1 MDPFGHN
8 GQIGAGITTPASI
21 MARRSARANSYRL
34 MVIIAMVGNLLL
46 VVTGPASA
54 SHEPVATVLV
64 SADTGDGPTNA
75 DSYEPSISDD
85 GAKIAYYSFATDL
98 VGGDTNG
105 SADVFLYDTT
115 TGATTLVS
123 AAVGGGPSNGASAL
137 PSISADGTKVAY
149 HSSASDLVVVDGN
162 GATLDVFLYDVATGM
177 TTLVS
182 TDAGGSRSNGLSY
195 VPSVNADGT
204 KVAFYSEASDLV
216 AGDTNGMR
224 DIFVHD
230 TATGLT
236 TLVTTDTGGG
246 PTNGGSSSPSVSA
259 DGTRIAYNSQA
270 SDLVAGD
277 TNGFT
282 DVFLHD
288 ISTGATTRISTD
300 TMGSPANGASNE
312 PAISADGT
320 RIAYWSSA
328 SDLVTGDSNGT
339 WDVFVYD
346 TVTGSTT
353 LASVDLGG
361 GPADGQSEVPSI
373 SADGTK
379 VAFRSEAADLVL
391 GDNNSFGDIFVYDI
405 VTGVTTLISTNTS
418 GEPTNGG
425 SSYPS
430 ISADGA
436 RVAYYSNASDLVTGD
451 TNGETDV
458 FLGSINRQPS
468 ADSFTVSIPE
478 DTPVGVLGSVTA
490 TDADNDPLTF
500 AISAGNGAGLFSI
513 GVSTGELNLVGP
525 LDYETAK
532 QHVLIVSVSDGTH
545 SVDTT
550 ATVNVTDVGGL
561 LDVLVDPDANTF
573 DDDDGSIFEADIEWL
588 AAAAITNGCGV
599 RLFCPTN
606 DVTRGQMA
614 AFLVRALDLP
624 ATNTDYFS
632 DDDASIFEADINR
645 LAASGITTG
654 CGLSSFCPT
663 DKVTRGQMAA
673 FLVRGLELP
682 ATSSDYFTDDE
693 TSIFEADI
701 NRLAASGITAG
712 CGDPSF
718 CPNRNVTRGQMAAF
732 LKRALG

>member
-8 GQIGAGITTPASI
+8 GQIGAGITTPAPI
-21 MARRSARANSYRL
+21 IARGSARADSYRL
-34 MVIIAMVGNLLL
+34 MVIIVLTGNLLL
-46 VVTGPASA
+46 LVTGPASA
-54 SHEPVATVLV
+54 SHEPAATILV
-64 SADTGDGPTNA
+64 SADTRDGPTNA

-85 GAKIAYYSFATDL
+85 GTKIAYYSFAVDL

-105 SADVFLYDTT
+105 FADVFLYDTT

-123 AAVGGGPSNGASAL
+123 AAVGGGPSNGVSAL
-137 PSISADGTKVAY
+137 PSISADGKKVAY

-162 GATLDVFLYDVATGM
+162 GATLDVFLYDVATGT

-204 KVAFYSEASDLV
+204 KIAYYSEASDLV
-216 AGDTNGMR
+216 AGDTNGMA

-230 TATGLT
+230 TVTGIT
-236 TLVTTDTGGG
+236 TLVTIDTGGG
-246 PTNGGSSSPSVSA
+246 PTNGGSTSPSVSA

-277 TNGFT
+277 TNGFA

-288 ISTGATTRISTD
+288 TSTGATTRISTG
-300 TMGSPANGASNE
+300 TMGGTANGASYE

-328 SDLVTGDSNGT
+328 SDLVTGDSNGVS
-339 WDVFVYD
+339 DVFVYD
-346 TVTGSTT
+346 TATGATT

-361 GPADGQSEVPSI
+361 GPADDQSEVPSI

-379 VAFRSEAADLVL
+379 VAFRSEASDLVL

-405 VTGVTTLISTNTS
+405 VTGVMTLITTSTS
-418 GEPTNGG
+418 GGPTNGG

-436 RVAYYSNASDLVTGD
+436 RVAYYSNASDLVAGD
-451 TNGETDV
+451 TNVETDV
-458 FLGSINRQPS
+458 FLGSINRDPI
-468 ADSFTVSIPE
+468 ADSLAVSIPE
-478 DTPVGVLGSVTA
+478 DTSVGVLGSVTA
-490 TDADNDPLTF
+490 TDADGDPLTF
-500 AISAGNGAGLFSI
+500 AISAGNDAGLFSI
-513 GVSTGELNLVGP
+513 DVLTGELILVGP
-525 LDYETAK
+525 LDYETAT
-532 QHVLIVSVSDGTH
+532 QHVLTVTVSDGSH
-545 SVDTT
+545 SVGTS
-550 ATVNVTDVGGL
+550 ATVHVNDVGGP

-606 DVTRGQMA
+606 DVTGDRWRRSWSG
-614 AFLVRALDLP
+614 R
-624 ATNTDYFS
+624 
-632 DDDASIFEADINR
+632 SIFRPRIPTTSATTIR
-645 LAASGITTG
+645 RSSKRTSIVWPRRVLRQAAVSAASVPLT
-654 CGLSSFCPT
+654 
-663 DKVTRGQMAA
+663 K
-673 FLVRGLELP
+673 
-682 ATSSDYFTDDE
+682 
-693 TSIFEADI
+693 
-701 NRLAASGITAG
+701 
-712 CGDPSF
+712 
-718 CPNRNVTRGQMAAF
+718 
-732 LKRALG
+732 